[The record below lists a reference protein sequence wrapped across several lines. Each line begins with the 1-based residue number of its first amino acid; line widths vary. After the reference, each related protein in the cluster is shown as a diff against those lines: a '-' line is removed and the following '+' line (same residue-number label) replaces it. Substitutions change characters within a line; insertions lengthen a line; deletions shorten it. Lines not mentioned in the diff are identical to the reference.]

1 MHGPFAC
8 ATQSVDR
15 ERERER
21 KEEDEDL
28 STLTTF
34 LSDEYYVFQNGMPNV
49 VGVRNLFDGET
60 DVGVGAFD
68 AEEEEELLYHRA
80 SASSVH
86 FFHRHHLS
94 RGPQRG
100 QKETL

>member
-1 MHGPFAC
+1 M
-8 ATQSVDR
+8 DR
-15 ERERER
+15 EREKR
-21 KEEDEDL
+21 KRDL

-34 LSDEYYVFQNGMPNV
+34 LSDEYVFQNGMPNV

-60 DVGVGAFD
+60 DVGVGVFD
-68 AEEEEELLYHRA
+68 AEEEELLYHRA
-80 SASSVH
+80 SASSLH

-100 QKETL
+100 EKETL

>member
-1 MHGPFAC
+1 M
-8 ATQSVDR
+8 
-15 ERERER
+15 
-21 KEEDEDL
+21 
-28 STLTTF
+28 TTF
-34 LSDEYYVFQNGMPNV
+34 LSDEYVFQNGMPN

-68 AEEEEELLYHRA
+68 AEEEELLYHRA
-80 SASSVH
+80 SASSLH

-100 QKETL
+100 EKETL